1 MPLPHDI
8 SPAEREPN
16 TLRLPP
22 TLQRPER
29 LILFPD
35 ANGSLLV
42 YLTFGKNALDAIAL
56 AEEKHAVA
64 TSCVPGLDF

>member
-1 MPLPHDI
+1 MPQPNTA
-8 SPAEREPN
+8 PAEREPN

-22 TLQRPER
+22 TLKRPER
-29 LILFPD
+29 STLFPD

-42 YLTFGKNALDAIAL
+42 YLAYGKNTLDDIAL
-56 AEEKHAVA
+56 AEEGQAVA